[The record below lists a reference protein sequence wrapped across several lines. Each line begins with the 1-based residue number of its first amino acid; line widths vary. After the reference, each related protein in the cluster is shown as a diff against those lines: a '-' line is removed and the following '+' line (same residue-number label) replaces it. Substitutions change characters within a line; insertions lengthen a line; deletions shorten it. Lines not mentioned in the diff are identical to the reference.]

1 MMMIAVG
8 LILGTR
14 MWYAMWDAENDDE
27 AAFERRVDSVTREI
41 GERGKLNVS
50 ESVPP
55 VREAAPTPA
64 PAPARSVAPA
74 VSLAPS
80 RAPAPAPALSSTTVA
95 ASDPSSLFP
104 TSTLVSQPRGTAAIT
119 PNVAS
124 SVQNQQPTA
133 QQQVSSSAHAALSG
147 TGASL
152 MEVSAFMTEQLKA
165 QVVEQRA
172 HDNEQH
178 AEMLRLLVER
188 EAKLEAKLEA
198 KHAAQRKELE
208 AQRQSYETKLEA
220 QRKELEAQ
228 RQAYETKLEV
238 QRKELEVQRQNC
250 EKRLDTKLDAQRQ
263 AYETKLEAQ
272 RKDLEGKSEEHRD
285 EMWGQARTHKVTAL
299 QLRFEALSESKL
311 LEDEELSAI
320 EDKVADAVGAAA
332 TEDGVDGAWECVM
345 HMVRLSEGISSE
357 KTFARQLRRKFL

>member
-1 MMMIAVG
+1 MMIAVG

-41 GERGKLNVS
+41 GERGKLNVP

-55 VREAAPTPA
+55 VRETAPTPA
-64 PAPARSVAPA
+64 PAPARAVAPA
-74 VSLAPS
+74 AALAPS
-80 RAPAPAPALSSTTVA
+80 RAPAPAAALSSTTIA
-95 ASDPSSLFP
+95 ASDPSSLSP

-119 PNVAS
+119 PNIAS
-124 SVQNQQPTA
+124 SVQNQQPTVP
-133 QQQVSSSAHAALSG
+133 QQVSSSAHAAASG

-178 AEMLRLLVER
+178 AEMIRLLVER

-198 KHAAQRKELE
+198 QRKESE
-208 AQRQSYETKLEA
+208 AQRQSYETKLE
-220 QRKELEAQ
+220 
-228 RQAYETKLEV
+228 
-238 QRKELEVQRQNC
+238 
-250 EKRLDTKLDAQRQ
+250 TKLDAQRQ

-272 RKDLEGKSEEHRD
+272 SKAYETQLEALRKDLEGKSEAQRLETQ
-285 EMWGQARTHKVTAL
+285 GQAQTNKVVAL
-299 QLRFEALSESKL
+299 QLRFEALGEAKL
-311 LEDEELSAI
+311 LEDEELSTI
-320 EDKVADAVGAAA
+320 EDKVADAIGAAA
-332 TEDGVDGAWECVM
+332 TEDGADGAWECVM
-345 HMVRLSEGISSE
+345 QMVRLSEGIASE

>member
-1 MMMIAVG
+1 MMIAVG

-41 GERGKLNVS
+41 GERGKLNVP

-64 PAPARSVAPA
+64 PAPARAVAPA
-74 VSLAPS
+74 VALAPS
-80 RAPAPAPALSSTTVA
+80 RAPAPASALSSTTGA
-95 ASDPSSLFP
+95 ATAPSPSP

-119 PNVAS
+119 PNIAS
-124 SVQNQQPTA
+124 SVQEQQQQTA
-133 QQQVSSSAHAALSG
+133 PQQVSSSAHAAVSG

-178 AEMLRLLVER
+178 AEMIRLLVER
-188 EAKLEAKLEA
+188 EAKLEA
-198 KHAAQRKELE
+198 Q
-208 AQRQSYETKLEA
+208 LEA
-220 QRKELEAQ
+220 QRKEF
-228 RQAYETKLEV
+228 ETKLE
-238 QRKELEVQRQNC
+238 E
-250 EKRLDTKLDAQRQ
+250 QRQ
-263 AYETKLEAQ
+263 AYETKLEA
-272 RKDLEGKSEEHRD
+272 HRR
-285 EMWGQARTHKVTAL
+285 ETQGQARANKVAAL
-299 QLRFEALSESKL
+299 QLRIEALGEAKL

-332 TEDGVDGAWECVM
+332 TEDGAYGAWECVM
-345 HMVRLSEGISSE
+345 HMVRLSEGIASE

>member
-41 GERGKLNVS
+41 GERGKLNVP

-64 PAPARSVAPA
+64 PAPARAVAPA
-74 VSLAPS
+74 VALAPS
-80 RAPAPAPALSSTTVA
+80 LAPAPAPGLSSTTGA
-95 ASDPSSLFP
+95 ATAPSPSP

-119 PNVAS
+119 PNIAS
-124 SVQNQQPTA
+124 SVQEQQQPTA
-133 QQQVSSSAHAALSG
+133 PQQVSSSAHAAVSG

-178 AEMLRLLVER
+178 AEMIRLLVER
-188 EAKLEAKLEA
+188 ETQARAEKVELEAKLEAKLEA
-198 KHAAQRKELE
+198 QRKEFE
-208 AQRQSYETKLEA
+208 AQRMACETKLETKLEA
-220 QRKELEAQ
+220 H
-228 RQAYETKLEV
+228 
-238 QRKELEVQRQNC
+238 
-250 EKRLDTKLDAQRQ
+250 RQ

-272 RKDLEGKSEEHRD
+272 RKDLEGMSEAHRR
-285 EMWGQARTHKVTAL
+285 ETQGQARTKVTAL
-299 QLRFEALSESKL
+299 QLRFEALGEAKL

-320 EDKVADAVGAAA
+320 EDKVADAIGAAA
-332 TEDGVDGAWECVM
+332 TEDGADGAWECVM
-345 HMVRLSEGISSE
+345 QMVRLSEGIASE
-357 KTFARQLRRKFL
+357 KTFARQLRRKFV

>member
-1 MMMIAVG
+1 MMIAVG

-41 GERGKLNVS
+41 GERGKLNVP

-64 PAPARSVAPA
+64 PAPARPVAPA
-74 VSLAPS
+74 VALAPS
-80 RAPAPAPALSSTTVA
+80 HAPAPAPALSSTTIA
-95 ASDPSSLFP
+95 ASDPSLLSP

-133 QQQVSSSAHAALSG
+133 PQQVSSSAHAAASG

-152 MEVSAFMTEQLKA
+152 MEVSAFMTEQLKV

-198 KHAAQRKELE
+198 QRKEF
-208 AQRQSYETKLEA
+208 ETKLEA
-220 QRKELEAQ
+220 QRKEAEDQ
-228 RQAYETKLEV
+228 KKENETLRAAARPRLAAEV
-238 QRKELEVQRQNC
+238 IGEEEL
-250 EKRLDTKLDAQRQ
+250 L
-263 AYETKLEAQ
+263 
-272 RKDLEGKSEEHRD
+272 
-285 EMWGQARTHKVTAL
+285 AL
-299 QLRFEALSESKL
+299 QTRLQAMHEAKL
-311 LEDEELSAI
+311 LTDEEL
-320 EDKVADAVGAAA
+320 
-332 TEDGVDGAWECVM
+332 
-345 HMVRLSEGISSE
+345 
-357 KTFARQLRRKFL
+357 F